1 MARGANDSGSAD
13 RPPAESFPIPAR
25 TFLRPTVL
33 LEFVFGVIPLA
44 GVAFWDWDMFLVVM
58 LHLLAVAVQSGF
70 LALRAATLSTA
81 ALDYFETAPNKR
93 GDPEMPKFARSPY
106 FLRALLVAFIA
117 ICVWLPLVLLI
128 AFISAEFGGPWVAAV
143 KNAGDFWRSIV
154 VSSGLWVPLALVAI
168 WETLGYL
175 ADAVL
180 PRFAPLRAYFP
191 GREVGPTW
199 NHHTADLRAFLYA
212 RAFVALRMI
221 VTVLGVGLGLF
232 LSQGFGVIVVVV
244 LLVALKTAVAVFLE
258 AGAVV
263 DADKAAAKRGTWKR
277 GT

>member
-1 MARGANDSGSAD
+1 MASGPKDSVSAD
-13 RPPAESFPIPAR
+13 RSQTEPFPIPAR
-25 TFLRPTVL
+25 TLLRPTVL
-33 LEFVFGVIPLA
+33 LEFVFGLSPFA
-44 GVAFWDWDMFLVVM
+44 GIAFWGWDMFLVVM
-58 LHLLAVAVQSGF
+58 LHLLAVAVQGVF
-70 LALRAATLSTA
+70 LGLRAATLSTA
-81 ALDYFETAPNKR
+81 ALDYFETAPNKKGGA
-93 GDPEMPKFARSPY
+93 GDIPKFARSPY
-106 FLRALLVAFIA
+106 FLRALLVVFVVIS
-117 ICVWLPLVLLI
+117 VLLPLLLLI
-128 AFISAEFGGPWVAAV
+128 AFVSAEFGGPWVAAV
-143 KNAGDFWRSIV
+143 KSPGDFWRSVV
-154 VSSGLWVPLALVAI
+154 VSSGLWAPLALVVV

-180 PRFAPLRAYFP
+180 PRFASLRGYFP

-263 DADKAAAKRGTWKR
+263 DADKARAKRGI
-277 GT
+277 

>member
-1 MARGANDSGSAD
+1 
-13 RPPAESFPIPAR
+13 
-25 TFLRPTVL
+25 VL

-44 GVAFWDWDMFLVVM
+44 GVAFWGWDMFLVVM
-58 LHLLAVAVQSGF
+58 LHLLAVALQGAF

-81 ALDYFETAPNKR
+81 ALDYFDTAPNKK
-93 GDPEMPKFARSPY
+93 GGAGEIPKFARSPY
-106 FLRALLVAFIA
+106 FLRALLVVFVV
-117 ICVWLPLVLLI
+117 ICVLLPVSLLI
-128 AFISAEFGGPWVAAV
+128 AFVSAEFGGPWVVTV
-143 KNAGDFWRSIV
+143 KNLGDFWRSV
-154 VSSGLWVPLALVAI
+154 VLSSGLWVPLALVAV
-168 WETLGYL
+168 WEMLGYL

-180 PRFAPLRAYFP
+180 PRFTALRAYFP

-232 LSQGFGVIVVVV
+232 LSQGFGVVVVVV
-244 LLVALKTAVAVFLE
+244 LLVALKTVVAVFLE

-263 DADKAAAKRGTWKR
+263 DADKAAAKRGT
-277 GT
+277 

>member
-1 MARGANDSGSAD
+1 MARGSNDSGSA
-13 RPPAESFPIPAR
+13 PPSRAEPFPIPAR

-44 GVAFWDWDMFLVVM
+44 GVAFWGWDMFLVVM
-58 LHLLAVAVQSGF
+58 LHLLAVALQGAF

-81 ALDYFETAPNKR
+81 ALDYLDTAPNKK
-93 GDPEMPKFARSPY
+93 GGAGEIPKFARSPY
-106 FLRALLVAFIA
+106 FLRALLVVFVV
-117 ICVWLPLVLLI
+117 ICVLLPVSLLI
-128 AFISAEFGGPWVAAV
+128 AFVSAEFGGPWVVAV
-143 KNAGDFWRSIV
+143 KNLGDFWRSV
-154 VSSGLWVPLALVAI
+154 VLSSGLWVPLALIAV
-168 WETLGYL
+168 WEMLGYL

-180 PRFAPLRAYFP
+180 PRFAALRPYFP

-232 LSQGFGVIVVVV
+232 LSQGFGVVVVVV
-244 LLVALKTAVAVFLE
+244 LLVALKTVVAVFLE

-263 DADKAAAKRGTWKR
+263 DADKAAAKRGT
-277 GT
+277 